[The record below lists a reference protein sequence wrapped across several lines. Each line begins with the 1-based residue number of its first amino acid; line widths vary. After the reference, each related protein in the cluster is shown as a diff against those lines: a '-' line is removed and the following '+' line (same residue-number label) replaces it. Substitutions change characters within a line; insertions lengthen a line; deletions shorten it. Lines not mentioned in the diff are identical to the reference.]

1 MDKTITQV
9 LWRLDPVLSYKRPA
23 SGIRGIRGR

>member
-9 LWRLDPVLSYKRPA
+9 LWRLDPVLSFKRPA

>member
-9 LWRLDPVLSYKRPA
+9 LWRLDPVLSFKRPA
-23 SGIRGIRGR
+23 CGIRGIRGR

>member
-9 LWRLDPVLSYKRPA
+9 LWRLDPALSVKRPA
-23 SGIRGIRGR
+23 RGIRGIRGR